1 VLIALI
7 LDTPPHLPYGDSPD
21 CGEMLARVLCN
32 PSNPS
37 TAEQVILSILE
48 LLEKRVA
55 VSSSVSD

>member
-1 VLIALI
+1 
-7 LDTPPHLPYGDSPD
+7 
-21 CGEMLARVLCN
+21 MLARVLCN
-32 PSNPS
+32 PSDPS